1 MSASLR
7 GSLVALPT
15 PFRAGELDLD
25 TLGELIELHVE
36 AATDGLVA
44 TGTSGEAATL
54 TDFERRTV
62 VDFVL
67 ERCAGRLPV
76 VVGTGTYA
84 TRSTIE
90 HTRAAAEAG
99 ADAVLVVTPYYNKPS
114 QAGLV
119 AHYSAVAEAA
129 TVPVVLYN
137 VPSRTGC
144 DLLPETAAEIGR
156 RCPNVTAIKEA
167 GGSIDRARELIEAS
181 GLAVLSGE
189 DGLIG
194 PLMALGAV
202 GAIGVVAN
210 IAPRE
215 VAELCRCAAPGG
227 DANRAEA
234 LETWLAPLIRACFV
248 ESNPV
253 PMKAAL
259 AALGFGTGE
268 VRLPLTPLTEAG
280 EGVLV
285 AALREAGLRA
295 ARIGPGVAE

>member
-1 MSASLR
+1 MSAPLR

-15 PFRAGELDLD
+15 PFRGGELDLH

-36 AATDGLVA
+36 AGTDGLVA

-54 TDFERRTV
+54 TDFERRTAI
-62 VDFVL
+62 DFVL

-76 VVGTGTYA
+76 AVGTGTNA
-84 TRSTIE
+84 TRATVE

-99 ADAVLVVTPYYNKPS
+99 ADAALVVTPYYNKPS

-119 AHYSAVAEAA
+119 AHYCAVAEAS
-129 TVPVVLYN
+129 TVPIVLYN
-137 VPSRTGC
+137 VPARTGC

-167 GGSIDRARELIEAS
+167 GGSVDRARELIETS

-189 DGLIG
+189 DHLIG
-194 PLMALGAV
+194 PLMALGAA

-210 IAPRE
+210 IAPRQ
-215 VAELCRCAAPGG
+215 VAELCRAAAPGG
-227 DANRAEA
+227 DRARAEE
-234 LETWLAPLIRACFV
+234 LEAWLAPLIQACFV

-259 AALGFGTGE
+259 AALGYGTGE
-268 VRLPLTPLTEAG
+268 VRLPLTPLAEAG
-280 EGVLV
+280 RTVAR
-285 AALREAGLRA
+285 AALFEAGLLP
-295 ARIGPGVAE
+295 RITTGSGE